1 MAFSVF
7 RNPTGKPFK
16 ALRAIAL
23 ASALGGSLFL
33 LPGCFGKTPVEP
45 ASGEELLSKSGVAQG
60 EEFSYDGYNEV
71 LSTYVN
77 DVGEVEYQGLL
88 ANREGLDRFNA
99 DLAAVSRE
107 TYDSWSE
114 AEQIAFWINAYNSL
128 TLQAII
134 DNYPVESIRGING
147 VWDKIEFTVL
157 GEKMT
162 LNNIEHDVL
171 RVDFNEPRLHMAIV
185 CASIGCPFLRAE
197 AFVGDRL
204 DQQLEEQT
212 LQFVSDSRHFTID
225 KENNEVGVSSIFKWF
240 GEDFEKTYGTDTGFE
255 GHNDTDRSV
264 LNFIAQHL
272 DSENQSYLKDSKY
285 RFKHLSYDWNLNS
298 Q

>member
-1 MAFSVF
+1 M
-7 RNPTGKPFK
+7 
-16 ALRAIAL
+16 
-23 ASALGGSLFL
+23 
-33 LPGCFGKTPVEP
+33 EP
-45 ASGEELLSKSGVAQG
+45 ASGEELLSRSNVAKG
-60 EEFSYDGYNEV
+60 EAFSYDDYNEV
-71 LSTYVN
+71 LATYVN
-77 DVGEVEYQGLL
+77 EKGEVDYGGLL
-88 ANREGLDRFNA
+88 ENREALDRFNA

-114 AEQIAFWINAYNSL
+114 PEQIAFWINAYNSL

-147 VWDKIEFTVL
+147 VWDRLEFTVL

-162 LNNIEHDVL
+162 LNNVEHDVL

-185 CASIGCPFLRAE
+185 CASIGCPFLRTE

-212 LQFVSDSRHFTID
+212 LEFLSDDRHFTLN
-225 KENNEVGVSSIFKWF
+225 KESNEVGVSSIFKWF
-240 GEDFEKTYGTDTGFE
+240 GDDFKKTYGTETGFE
-255 GHNDTDRSV
+255 GHNDKDRSV

-272 DSENQSYLKDSKY
+272 GSENQSYLKDSKY
-285 RFKHLSYDWNLNS
+285 RLKHLNYDWNLNA